1 MVFRVVFV
9 RDDELPGAQDW
20 AIVRSGGVFYA
31 FIKTAAVTA
40 DVLTEMWRAFAGFQG
55 APNVEIPAPRWE
67 SVPVAWRK
75 APLMAV
81 V

>member
-1 MVFRVVFV
+1 MEFRVVFV
-9 RDDELPGAQDW
+9 QDDELPGSQDW

-31 FIKTAAVTA
+31 FVKAARVTA

-55 APNVEIPAPRWE
+55 APNVEIPGPRWD
-67 SVPVAWRK
+67 SVPAAWRK
-75 APLMAV
+75 PLLAV